1 MSDAIS
7 KPTFA
12 PGHQIDIKK
21 QEAQVFIL
29 DLFKKA
35 GAGYFSLSR
44 FRCKEALHAL
54 NSLSMSQK
62 DTPWA
67 QSQIGRAYYEMANY
81 IEVCRTFVWIYK
93 CLANEGFFYR
103 LRNAS

>member
-1 MSDAIS
+1 MSDATS

-21 QEAQVFIL
+21 QEAQLFML

-54 NSLSMSQK
+54 NSLPLSQK

-67 QSQIGRAYYEMANY
+67 QSQIGRAHYEMANY
-81 IEVCRTFVWIYK
+81 TEVCKTFIWVLNVW
-93 CLANEGFFYR
+93 LMEFFFTG
-103 LRNAS
+103 